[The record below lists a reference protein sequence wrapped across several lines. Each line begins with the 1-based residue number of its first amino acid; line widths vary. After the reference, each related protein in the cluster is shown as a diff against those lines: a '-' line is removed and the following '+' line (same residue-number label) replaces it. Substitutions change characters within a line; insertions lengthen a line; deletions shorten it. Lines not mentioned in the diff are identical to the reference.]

1 MPFLCRQYIHQQQTH
16 EYPTLKHKHEPTVT
30 IIANHRTQLREKK
43 TQELLLENIV
53 FENHYGNRSMDVSMN
68 ENTVKT
74 RNETVDYGPLREVV
88 SIVKWFES
96 NIIIIMYIF

>member
-1 MPFLCRQYIHQQQTH
+1 
-16 EYPTLKHKHEPTVT
+16 
-30 IIANHRTQLREKK
+30 
-43 TQELLLENIV
+43 
-53 FENHYGNRSMDVSMN
+53 MN

-88 SIVKWFES
+88 SIVKWYES